1 MSLSS
6 LEHIRRTLGHRYTI
20 ERELGRGGMG
30 AVYLARDRQLDRPV
44 ALKVLP
50 QEFAT
55 DSALR
60 ERFLRETRTAASFSH
75 PNIVPVYAVEDAAD
89 VLAFAMAFVE
99 GESLSARVARA
110 GALSARDAV
119 RVLQDIGY
127 ALAYAHGR
135 GVVHRDL
142 KPDNIMLERA
152 TGRALLMDFGISR
165 SINVDT
171 TAAAGGLTRVGE
183 VVGTPEFMSP
193 EQACGDV
200 VDGRSDLYA
209 LGLVAYFALRGTLAI
224 SGESTQKILVQ
235 QLTQLVPSV
244 GATGADLPAALVEA
258 VDRCTRKEPSERFP
272 NAESLIEALDAAQLK
287 APEVPYVLRQ
297 FAREV
302 ATIHVPLL
310 ACAALCI
317 AIYYYITEI
326 NRWSPMD
333 AMFSMSLF
341 VAVGVGRL
349 WQLRADRQRLLAEGY
364 SGAVIRRAFQE
375 IVDER
380 EEARAALRAQPAVV
394 SRRRRVALLAIGAFL
409 LSYGVGTLGRAT
421 RTQIGPTEW
430 SIPPIGV
437 ALFFLS
443 SAMKGGAI
451 VAFVRT
457 PLRMPIGERL
467 FRWFWLGVPG
477 VVLLGR
483 RSASTSV
490 GRTVPPTQP
499 VSGAMPLAATPS
511 PAVNVVPQQGRA
523 ASESAPRTSTSDL
536 TLEARVAELERWRV
550 QEDERRGQGARGP

>member
-1 MSLSS
+1 
-6 LEHIRRTLGHRYTI
+6 
-20 ERELGRGGMG
+20 MG

-50 QEFAT
+50 PEFAT
-55 DSALR
+55 DVALR

-75 PNIVPVYAVEDAAD
+75 PNIVPVYAVEDGAD
-89 VLAFAMAFVE
+89 VLAFAMAYVE

-110 GALSARDAV
+110 GALGARDAV
-119 RVLQDIGY
+119 RLLQDIGY

-165 SINVDT
+165 TISVDT
-171 TAAAGGLTRVGE
+171 TAASAGLTRVGE

-209 LGLVAYFALRGTLAI
+209 LGLVAYFAMRGELAI
-224 SGESTQKILVQ
+224 RGESTQKILVQ
-235 QLTQLVPSV
+235 QLTQAVPSV
-244 GATGADLPAALVEA
+244 GAERSDLPVALVEA
-258 VDRCTRKEPSERFP
+258 IDRCTRKEPSERFA
-272 NAESLIEALDAAQLK
+272 NAESLIEALDAAQLN

-310 ACAALCI
+310 ACAAAC
-317 AIYYYITEI
+317 AGTYYYITEI
-326 NRWSPMD
+326 KEWSAAD
-333 AMFSMSLF
+333 AMFALSVF

-349 WQLRADRQRLLAEGY
+349 WQLWRDRQRLLAEGY
-364 SGAVIRRAFQE
+364 DRAAIRRAFQA

-394 SRRRRVALLAIGAFL
+394 ARRRRVILSAIGVYLLA
-409 LSYGVGTLGRAT
+409 YGVEAIARTT

-430 SIPPIGV
+430 SIPPLGV
-437 ALFFLS
+437 ALFYLS
-443 SAMKGGAI
+443 SALQGGAI

-467 FRWFWLGVPG
+467 FRWFWLGAPG
-477 VVLLGR
+477 TLLIGR
-483 RSASTSV
+483 RSASATV

-499 VSGAMPLAATPS
+499 VSGALASLAPPTPPAAATPQPMRVAEVVAHQP
-511 PAVNVVPQQGRA
+511 PAPHV
-523 ASESAPRTSTSDL
+523 S
-536 TLEARVAELERWRV
+536 LEARVAELERWRER
-550 QEDERRGQGARGP
+550 EDERRREISE

>member
-1 MSLSS
+1 MPPSPLDH
-6 LEHIRRTLGHRYTI
+6 LRHALGHRYTI

-55 DSALR
+55 DAALR

-75 PNIVPVYAVEDAAD
+75 PNIVPVYAVEDGTD
-89 VLAFAMAFVE
+89 VLAFAMAYVE
-99 GESLSARVARA
+99 GESLAARVARA
-110 GALSARDAV
+110 GAMGARDAV
-119 RVLQDIGY
+119 RLLQDIGY

-135 GVVHRDL
+135 GVIHRDL

-165 SINVDT
+165 TINVET
-171 TAAAGGLTRVGE
+171 TAAVAGLTRVGE

-200 VDGRSDLYA
+200 VDGRSDIYA
-209 LGLVAYFALRGTLAI
+209 LGLVAYFAMRGELAI
-224 SGESTQKILVQ
+224 RGESTQKILAQ
-235 QLTQLVPSV
+235 QLTQPVPSV
-244 GATGADLPAALVEA
+244 GAERSDLPAALVEA
-258 VDRCTRKEPSERFP
+258 IDRCTRKEPSERFA

-310 ACAALCI
+310 ACVAACV
-317 AIYYYITEI
+317 ATYYYITEI
-326 NRWSPMD
+326 KKWSASD
-333 AMFSMSLF
+333 AMFALSLF

-349 WQLRADRQRLLAEGY
+349 WQLWAERQRLLAEGY
-364 SGAVIRRAFQE
+364 DRAAIRRAFQA

-380 EEARAALRAQPAVV
+380 EEARAALRAQPSVV
-394 SRRRRVALLAIGAFL
+394 ARRRRVILSAVGAFL
-409 LSYGVGTLGRAT
+409 LSYGVAMIARAT
-421 RTQIGPTEW
+421 RTQIGPMQW
-430 SIPPIGV
+430 SIPPFGI
-437 ALFFLS
+437 ALFYLS
-443 SAMKGGAI
+443 SALKGGAI

-467 FRWFWLGVPG
+467 FRWFWLGAPG
-477 VVLLGR
+477 TLLIGR
-483 RSASTSV
+483 RSATASV

-499 VSGAMPLAATPS
+499 VSGAMRLAASMTP
-511 PAVNVVPQQGRA
+511 AAAVPQPVRA
-523 ASESAPRTSTSDL
+523 VGGDTPHTPPPPLS
-536 TLEARVAELERWRV
+536 LEARVAELERWRER
-550 QEDERRGQGARGP
+550 EDQRRREPSR